1 MKATDLKYKVLVVG
15 ERGLHDT
22 VRRYMPDEDEIALL
36 LCNSEDKARE
46 NLAKHA
52 PDLIVADFDLAEF
65 KPIKFLTGL
74 FSNGERRDII
84 MLAAAPLIEDVVKCM
99 QLGAREFLQLPKEN
113 LKLHET
119 LKNFYAHWQKNQKGA
134 AFSARQHERFGVS
147 GIIGDSPQMQNV
159 IQLIK
164 KITSRR
170 WVTVLIRGETGT
182 GKEVVARA
190 IHYGSSAPTL
200 HNNFDKEGRGPNA
213 PFVEVNCTA
222 IPENLLEAELFG
234 YEKGAFT
241 DAKFSKKGLFEL
253 AEGGTLFLDEIGDMS
268 LVLQAKLLK
277 AIEEKRFRR
286 LGGTQ
291 SIDVKTRIMA
301 GTHTDMEKGIEEG
314 RFRRDLYYRL
324 NVINIFLPALR
335 ERGND
340 ILLLARHFLHEYAA
354 EYDAVARKFSAAAEE
369 TLMTYDWPGN
379 VRELQ
384 HVVERAVMLGD
395 SPVIEVKD
403 IYEALGVEPK
413 PLRAQPQTPHSGAT
427 VVASPAGWSRVIEIP
442 PEGISLQ
449 EGESKLIEEILR
461 LTKWNKTR
469 ASQILG
475 ISRPRLSR
483 KIDEYKI
490 EQRQHALEM
499 Y

>member
-1 MKATDLKYKVLVVG
+1 LKITEFKYKILVVG
-15 ERGLHDT
+15 ERGLHET
-22 VRRYMPDEDEIALL
+22 VRRCLPDEDEIAVL
-36 LCNSEDKARE
+36 LCNSEEKARE
-46 NLAKHA
+46 NLAKYA

-74 FSNGERRDII
+74 FSNPAQRGDII

-119 LKNFYAHWQKNQKGA
+119 LKNFYSHWQKNQKGA
-134 AFSARQHERFGVS
+134 AFSAQQHERFGVQ
-147 GIIGDSPQMQNV
+147 GIIGESAQMQNV

-164 KITSRR
+164 KITRRR

-190 IHYGSSAPTL
+190 IHYGSS
-200 HNNFDKEGRGPNA
+200 ESSPNA

-286 LGGTQ
+286 LGSTQ
-291 SIDVKTRIMA
+291 SIEVKTRIMA
-301 GTHTDMEKGIEEG
+301 GTHADMEKGIEEG

-340 ILLLARHFLHEYAA
+340 VLLLARHFLHEYAG
-354 EYDAVARKFSAAAEE
+354 EYNAVARKFSATAEE
-369 TLMTYDWPGN
+369 TLMSYDWPGN

-413 PLRAQPQTPHSGAT
+413 PLRALPKTPASGEA
-427 VVASPAGWSRVIEIP
+427 ASASGWSRVIEIP

-490 EQRQHALEM
+490 EQRQHAVEA

>member
-1 MKATDLKYKVLVVG
+1 LKATALRYKILVIG
-15 ERGLHDT
+15 ERGLHET
-22 VRRYMPDEDEIALL
+22 VRRCLPDEDEIAVLS
-36 LCNSEDKARE
+36 CNSEEKTRE
-46 NLAKHA
+46 NLTKYV
-52 PDLIVADFDLAEF
+52 PDLIVADFDLAAF
-65 KPIKFLTGL
+65 KPIKFLTEL

-99 QLGAREFLQLPKEN
+99 QLGVREFLQLPKEN

-119 LKNFYAHWQKNQKGA
+119 LKSFYSHWQKNQKGA
-134 AFSARQHERFGVS
+134 AFSAQQHERFGVQ
-147 GIIGDSPQMQNV
+147 GIIGESPQMQNV

-190 IHYGSSAPTL
+190 IHYGSSETS
-200 HNNFDKEGRGPNA
+200 PNA

-268 LVLQAKLLK
+268 LILQAKLLK

-291 SIDVKTRIMA
+291 SIEVKTRIMA
-301 GTHTDMEKGIEEG
+301 GTHADMEKAIEEG

-340 ILLLARHFLHEYAA
+340 ILLLARHFLHEYAG
-354 EYDAVARKFSAAAEE
+354 EYNAVARKFSAAAEAA
-369 TLMTYDWPGN
+369 LMSYDWPGN

-384 HVVERAVMLGD
+384 HMVERAVMLGD
-395 SPVIEVKD
+395 SPVIEAKD
-403 IYEALGVEPK
+403 IYESLGVEPK
-413 PLRAQPQTPHSGAT
+413 PLRALPKLPASGEDAA
-427 VVASPAGWSRVIEIP
+427 ASRSRWNRVIEIP

-490 EQRQHALEM
+490 EQRQHAVEI